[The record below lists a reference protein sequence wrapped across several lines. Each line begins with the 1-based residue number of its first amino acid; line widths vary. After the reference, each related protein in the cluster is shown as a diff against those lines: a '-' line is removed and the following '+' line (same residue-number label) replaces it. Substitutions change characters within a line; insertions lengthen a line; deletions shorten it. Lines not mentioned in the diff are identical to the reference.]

1 MTSTNR
7 RYGTLTAQRRYSA
20 RALQLDINLLTA
32 TFPIAPM
39 PSTAP
44 SLTPH
49 KSSPYPAQTVHDFRP
64 SWVVEQVI
72 SPKPNLPRLTSFST
86 AGTSPATFSRFT
98 IWLLYVTCG
107 SEDSAI
113 MSGKTLYGATF
124 KDVNFVPL
132 QSATFCVQCELIS
145 NNSKPYCLA
154 CGSHALLGLSR
165 MLGGS
170 MRNEQTAHLITD
182 IELNNLVRDLLRTVP
197 DPDVLAMAD
206 HTRMPSLTMR
216 SQLRL
221 ANAAHPASGFR
232 AVTLGDDAEIH
243 PAELDLEPAIS
254 AITERAQ
261 HLTGATGAAIAL
273 RAGDEIVCRARAGR
287 TAPDLGVRLQ
297 TDAGISAEAV
307 RSGEIMLCHDAE
319 RNPRVDLASCR
330 RLGVRSIL
338 VSPLRHYRRT
348 LGVFEVL
355 SSSPGAFDD
364 SDVATM
370 QLLSGMMVAAI
381 SRISTLHQAQ
391 ILPRVG

>member
-1 MTSTNR
+1 MFGKTV
-7 RYGTLTAQRRYSA
+7 YGT
-20 RALQLDINLLTA
+20 
-32 TFPIAPM
+32 
-39 PSTAP
+39 
-44 SLTPH
+44 
-49 KSSPYPAQTVHDFRP
+49 
-64 SWVVEQVI
+64 
-72 SPKPNLPRLTSFST
+72 
-86 AGTSPATFSRFT
+86 
-98 IWLLYVTCG
+98 
-107 SEDSAI
+107 
-113 MSGKTLYGATF
+113 TF

-132 QSATFCVQCELIS
+132 QSATFCIQCELIS
-145 NNSKPYCLA
+145 TGNKPYCLA
-154 CGSHALLGLSR
+154 CGNPSLLSLSR
-165 MLGGS
+165 VLGGTLL
-170 MRNEQTAHLITD
+170 NQQTAHLITD
-182 IELNNLVRDLLRTVP
+182 CELNNLVRDLLRTVP
-197 DPDVLAMAD
+197 DPDRMNVAD
-206 HTRMPSLTMR
+206 QSRMPALLQR
-216 SQLRL
+216 SQLRV
-221 ANAAHPASGFR
+221 ANAAHPVSGFH
-232 AVTLGDDAEIH
+232 AVSVDESEIH

-338 VSPLRHYRRT
+338 VSPLRHFRRT

-381 SRISTLHQAQ
+381 SRISSLQKAEV
-391 ILPRVG
+391 LRRAG

>member
-1 MTSTNR
+1 MFGKTS
-7 RYGTLTAQRRYSA
+7 
-20 RALQLDINLLTA
+20 
-32 TFPIAPM
+32 
-39 PSTAP
+39 
-44 SLTPH
+44 
-49 KSSPYPAQTVHDFRP
+49 
-64 SWVVEQVI
+64 
-72 SPKPNLPRLTSFST
+72 
-86 AGTSPATFSRFT
+86 
-98 IWLLYVTCG
+98 
-107 SEDSAI
+107 
-113 MSGKTLYGATF
+113 SGKTSSGKTMFGKHPFGKTVYGTTF

-145 NNSKPYCLA
+145 TNSKPYCLA

-165 MLGGS
+165 VLGGS
-170 MRNEQTAHLITD
+170 LRHQQTAHLIND
-182 IELNNLVRDLLRTVP
+182 VELDNLVRDLLRSVP
-197 DPDVLAMAD
+197 EPQLLSLAADRMAD
-206 HTRMPSLTMR
+206 DRMADRWADRSFVDQSFSGHSSADRSLADRSRMSSLAQR
-216 SQLRL
+216 SQLRV
-221 ANAAHPASGFR
+221 ANAAHPVSGFR
-232 AVTLGDDAEIH
+232 AVALGEEIEIH

-355 SSSPGAFDD
+355 SSSPGAFDQ

-370 QLLSGMMVAAI
+370 QLLSSLMVAAI
-381 SRISTLHQAQ
+381 SRISSLHHAQ
-391 ILPRVG
+391 LVRRAS